1 MMFDAEMAVRQLQ
14 EETRLRR
21 KKPYRRNQSRL
32 DRYRVEILALKHHG
46 ASAAE
51 IQRWLRQKRICVVLT
66 TVTRWLEKNH
76 D

>member
-1 MMFDAEMAVRQLQ
+1 MQKWLLGNCRKRHVYAE
-14 EETRLRR
+14 
-21 KKPYRRNQSRL
+21 KPYRRNQSRL

>member
-1 MMFDAEMAVRQLQ
+1 MFDAKTTVMRLRQ
-14 EETRLRR
+14 ETRLRR
-21 KKPYRRNQSRL
+21 KRPYRRNQSRL
-32 DRYRVEILALKHHG
+32 DRFRVEILALKHHG

-66 TVTRWLEKNH
+66 TVTRWLEKNN

>member
-1 MMFDAEMAVRQLQ
+1 MFDAKTTVMKLRQ
-14 EETRLRR
+14 ETRLRR
-21 KKPYRRNQSRL
+21 KRPYRRNQSRL
-32 DRYRVEILALKHHG
+32 DRFRAEILALKHHG

-66 TVTRWLEKNH
+66 TVTRWLEKNN

>member
-1 MMFDAEMAVRQLQ
+1 MFEANTTVMKLRQ
-14 EETRLRR
+14 ETRLRR
-21 KKPYRRNQSRL
+21 KRPYRRNQSRL
-32 DRYRVEILALKHHG
+32 DRFRVEILALKHHG

-66 TVTRWLEKNH
+66 TVTRWLEKNN

>member
-1 MMFDAEMAVRQLQ
+1 MFDAKTTVMKLRQ
-14 EETRLRR
+14 ETRLRR
-21 KKPYRRNQSRL
+21 KRPYRRNQSRL
-32 DRYRVEILALKHHG
+32 DRFRVEILALKHHS

-66 TVTRWLEKNH
+66 TVTRWLEKNN